1 MGGMHCERSE
11 TINHK
16 ESYCQGCN
24 WTGVVADT
32 QEYVPDWDERVES
45 QESGM
50 FVCGECPK
58 CGCLAYQQEEDE

>member
-16 ESYCQGCN
+16 ESYCEGCN

-32 QEYVPDWDERVES
+32 QEYVPNWDERVDSE
-45 QESGM
+45 ESGGL
-50 FVCGECPK
+50 VCGE
-58 CGCLAYQQEEDE
+58 